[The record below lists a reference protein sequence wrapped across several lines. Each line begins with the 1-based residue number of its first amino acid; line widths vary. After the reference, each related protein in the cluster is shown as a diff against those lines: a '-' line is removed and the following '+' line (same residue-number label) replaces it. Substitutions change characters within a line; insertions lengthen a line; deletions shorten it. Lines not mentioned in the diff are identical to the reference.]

1 MNVKIQLETGYLDV
15 KDGTAFPLNFGVADI
30 RDVSKKSGAFSKTIT
45 LTGTDNNHNLLNHYY
60 DVNIQAGTF
69 NINTL
74 TRCSV
79 IQNGIPVLESG
90 YLQLISVNK
99 SQVTADYENEVE
111 YEVLIKDE
119 SSDFYTKLGNKEL
132 TDLDFSDL
140 NHEYRAVNVVDTF
153 ANTQGDGYKYL
164 LPFKDSNEYF
174 LQEMKPAIY
183 AKTYFDRI
191 FSNAGFS
198 YTWDTLTAAHF
209 EKLIIPFNGDGPLVD
224 YNDYIVEANN
234 SVTVSGGET
243 TYSDLLTGWT
253 ETKDDFGIF
262 NPTTGVYDVPLNLQA
277 SENIAFE
284 ITYTADVF
292 FNNPTASNLYF
303 DAIGIAGV
311 EPVFVLLLN
320 GNLYSFG
327 FSNNNILIYPTDVIA
342 SGSNNMGTLTGT
354 ATILLGNAI
363 ATDLI
368 TLEGGLAFGTNYG
381 AWVTV
386 GGTPTAITT
395 SIDFTALSIKV
406 IPSSNIVGYGAE
418 INMNNAVP
426 NKVKQADFIKSIF
439 TMYNLYVEQDTEVA
453 NNLILMHR
461 DDYYDSGAELD
472 WTYKL
477 AKDKEQSLNFLPELS
492 AKKLILTYKNDSD
505 DPNKIYYEATKEI
518 YGQLEYIFDN
528 EYVKGIDTKEILFS
542 PTPVT
547 KSTFNAY
554 LPMLS
559 GAPKVNIRILHDG
572 GEGICDSYNIYNYGN
587 TGEIGVTTY
596 PILHH
601 WDNPI
606 TPTFDILFAQPDY
619 MFYEGYS
626 ITNNNLYNLYWRR
639 TVNQINV
646 GKMLTAYFNLKEDD
660 IHGLKLNSKIRID
673 NSWWTI
679 NKVIDYD
686 CNANNLTK
694 VELMSAD
701 TEIDLAPFKKQIVI
715 PTTTGDTASHT
726 GSIHWD
732 NSFVGNVVAGT
743 SVANVYGRGNVIQPN
758 VNGIVVGN
766 NRMLDQTGISTER
779 ITADV
784 ANFTTLNVLGGTKYP
799 VSFTTSDYY
808 LTDNDYFLLCT
819 DLNLNV
825 YLPLSTPENIG
836 RVYVISVGDPI
847 TVTVSVNGGGDI
859 NASPTVTL
867 NQFDVLRVIYIGGTI
882 WWEI

>member
-1 MNVKIQLETGYLDV
+1 
-15 KDGTAFPLNFGVADI
+15 
-30 RDVSKKSGAFSKTIT
+30 
-45 LTGTDNNHNLLNHYY
+45 
-60 DVNIQAGTF
+60 
-69 NINTL
+69 
-74 TRCSV
+74 
-79 IQNGIPVLESG
+79 
-90 YLQLISVNK
+90 
-99 SQVTADYENEVE
+99 
-111 YEVLIKDE
+111 
-119 SSDFYTKLGNKEL
+119 
-132 TDLDFSDL
+132 
-140 NHEYRAVNVVDTF
+140 
-153 ANTQGDGYKYL
+153 
-164 LPFKDSNEYF
+164 
-174 LQEMKPAIY
+174 
-183 AKTYFDRI
+183 
-191 FSNAGFS
+191 
-198 YTWDTLTAAHF
+198 
-209 EKLIIPFNGDGPLVD
+209 
-224 YNDYIVEANN
+224 
-234 SVTVSGGET
+234 
-243 TYSDLLTGWT
+243 
-253 ETKDDFGIF
+253 
-262 NPTTGVYDVPLNLQA
+262 
-277 SENIAFE
+277 
-284 ITYTADVF
+284 
-292 FNNPTASNLYF
+292 
-303 DAIGIAGV
+303 
-311 EPVFVLLLN
+311 
-320 GNLYSFG
+320 
-327 FSNNNILIYPTDVIA
+327 
-342 SGSNNMGTLTGT
+342 
-354 ATILLGNAI
+354 
-363 ATDLI
+363 
-368 TLEGGLAFGTNYG
+368 
-381 AWVTV
+381 
-386 GGTPTAITT
+386 
-395 SIDFTALSIKV
+395 
-406 IPSSNIVGYGAE
+406 
-418 INMNNAVP
+418 
-426 NKVKQADFIKSIF
+426 
-439 TMYNLYVEQDTEVA
+439 
-453 NNLILMHR
+453 
-461 DDYYDSGAELD
+461 
-472 WTYKL
+472 
-477 AKDKEQSLNFLPELS
+477 
-492 AKKLILTYKNDSD
+492 
-505 DPNKIYYEATKEI
+505 
-518 YGQLEYIFDN
+518 
-528 EYVKGIDTKEILFS
+528 
-542 PTPVT
+542 
-547 KSTFNAY
+547 
-554 LPMLS
+554 
-559 GAPKVNIRILHDG
+559 
-572 GEGICDSYNIYNYGN
+572 
-587 TGEIGVTTY
+587 
-596 PILHH
+596 
-601 WDNPI
+601 
-606 TPTFDILFAQPDY
+606 